1 MNIVIICQELRTF
14 KKLEVI
20 ISKMYFTA
28 EIFQA
33 KSIELSN
40 NIPEIMEPYM
50 IILDI
55 DTSRG
60 IYPKEIKTL
69 RKMNPGTSILII
81 SKLDEKTYAIP
92 YFHAGSNGFISKQ
105 ASKDD
110 FRRAIDALMIKQ
122 NYFSDDIWQI
132 IIRKALQ
139 SGTINLNPIMDLSI
153 REKQIMDF
161 LFDGISCHD
170 IALKLDIKKTTVVS
184 YRAKIY
190 QKLSV
195 HSSHEFI
202 ERVKI
207 LR

>member
-20 ISKMYFTA
+20 IRTMHFTA

-33 KSIELSN
+33 KSIELN
-40 NIPEIMEPYM
+40 KKIPETVESQI

-55 DTSRG
+55 DTSMG
-60 IYPKEIKTL
+60 IYPEEIKIF
-69 RKMNPGTSILII
+69 RKVNPGIRLLII
-81 SKLDEKTYAIP
+81 SKMDEETYAIP

-105 ASKDD
+105 ASQEE
-110 FRRAIDALMIKQ
+110 FRHAINALIIKQ
-122 NYFSDDIWQI
+122 NYFSDDIWQM

-139 SGTINLNPIMDLSI
+139 NGAINLNPIMDLSI

-161 LFDGISCHD
+161 LFEGISCHD
-170 IALKLDIKKTTVVS
+170 IALKLAIKKTTVVS
-184 YRAKIY
+184 YRSKIY

-195 HSSHEFI
+195 QGPLEFI
-202 ERVKI
+202 EKVKI